1 MLEGDKFYKRKK
13 IKDRGLKCRVTV
25 GRGQVAIFNR
35 LVQISGL
42 TEKVRLV
49 LDGHWGTL
57 MR

>member
-1 MLEGDKFYKRKK
+1 VTNSIGEKTIRN
-13 IKDRGLKCRVTV
+13 RGLECRVTA

-35 LVQISGL
+35 LVQIPGL

-57 MR
+57 VR